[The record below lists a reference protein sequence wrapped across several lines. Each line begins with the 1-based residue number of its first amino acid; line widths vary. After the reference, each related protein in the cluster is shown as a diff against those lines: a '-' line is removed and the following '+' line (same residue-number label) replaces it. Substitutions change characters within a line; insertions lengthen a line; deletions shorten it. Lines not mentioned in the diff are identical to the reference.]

1 MKVYEIYCNDDKEYF
16 FVMHE
21 SGQAFS
27 VDSKHIDGSSKKV
40 YIAAT
45 SKFYEALKK
54 VDELLSDRAEKYKE
68 GAGPLH
74 SIVFEID
81 VNGVIST
88 RSRLT
93 TTVPGVNRISMELF
107 NSLMVIKGNLEYAKR
122 CAKKC
127 CYVVRDDGSLERL
140 QKPVVVC
147 CTIPGKDVVG
157 LAKNM
162 DGVLLTMKEEL
173 TSLYQRAVAVA
184 RKRYVYGRGE
194 IKSGTCRYAV
204 WLFTKNKEFRERF
217 DSGEYGLITD
227 GCPELNGKDKVFN
240 YILVKLSPDKNYRLA
255 TSCNWVFE
263 QYAEYIRN
271 FPGLSAS
278 QVNKFLKQ
286 IPTQRSTVRAYLHND
301 TVRKLYNEVMSL
313 LANGKGRYILCYD
326 KNADEIVLVEEY

>member
-1 MKVYEIYCNDDKEYF
+1 M
-16 FVMHE
+16 
-21 SGQAFS
+21 
-27 VDSKHIDGSSKKV
+27 
-40 YIAAT
+40 
-45 SKFYEALKK
+45 
-54 VDELLSDRAEKYKE
+54 
-68 GAGPLH
+68 
-74 SIVFEID
+74 
-81 VNGVIST
+81 NGVIST

-147 CTIPGKDVVG
+147 CTMPGKDVAD

-162 DGVLLTMKEEL
+162 NGVLLNMKEEL
-173 TSLYQRAVAVA
+173 TSLYQRAVNVA

-263 QYAEYIRN
+263 QYAEYVRN
-271 FPGLSAS
+271 FPGLSVS
-278 QVNKFLKQ
+278 QVNNFFK
-286 IPTQRSTVRAYLHND
+286 TD
-301 TVRKLYNEVMSL
+301 TNSEKHRKGLF
-313 LANGKGRYILCYD
+313 A
-326 KNADEIVLVEEY
+326 